1 MMVCILYAFQFI
13 KKHLVAFYS
22 LCLSPSLFPGCCYG
36 SLCVL
41 ELSNLVPGGPPD
53 TSALAQDTISYI
65 PCFTTS

>member
-1 MMVCILYAFQFI
+1 MHFYAL
-13 KKHLVAFYS
+13 KSTLVAFYS

-41 ELSNLVPGGPPD
+41 ALELSNLVPGGPPD
-53 TSALAQDTISYI
+53 TSALAQATISYI